1 MKHIVI
7 YVFMIIC
14 VTFMVIL
21 INKNEEVISPKVL
34 TVDTYYSFLDQED
47 ALIYIDFYLSTKIHP
62 LTDLDSYSQVVLHD
76 ETYDKSLNITL
87 NNVLFRHQETYLNDT
102 YYKYTYALK
111 TPLLGHDFDI
121 LECFMNIELVNGNA
135 YDFYIGSFSL
145 KTAIDDSEHL
155 SWTELSG
162 LKKPGSYLSRLDE
175 VTISFDAL
183 DEDIE
188 HISFGNIYELS
199 FEIIDQKIKVDIP
212 YQAQLFNAC
221 PIIVRFADQEVE
233 VFNYFVF
240 INDFEILKQSGQL
253 IYHYAI
259 D

>member
-1 MKHIVI
+1 MV
-7 YVFMIIC
+7 VC
-14 VTFMVIL
+14 VVFMVIL

-34 TVDTYYSFLDQED
+34 TVDTYYSFLDQEGE
-47 ALIYIDFYLSTKIHP
+47 LIYIDLYLSTQMHP
-62 LTDLDSYSQVVLHD
+62 LTKLDSYSQIILHD
-76 ETYDKSLNITL
+76 ESYDKSLNMSL

-102 YYKYTYALK
+102 YYKYTYALN

-121 LECFMNIELVNGNA
+121 LECFMNVELVNGDA
-135 YDFYIGSFSL
+135 YDFYMGSFSL

-162 LKKPGSYLSRLDE
+162 MKKPGSYLSRLDE
-175 VTISFDAL
+175 VTISFDTL
-183 DEDIE
+183 DEHIE

-199 FEIIDQKIKVDIP
+199 FEVIGNEIKIDIP

-221 PIIVRFADQEVE
+221 PIMIRFSDQEVE

-240 INDFEILKQSGQL
+240 INDYEILKQSGQL
-253 IYHYAI
+253 IYHYAL